1 MRTLVVLGTTWLTLT
16 ACSALAPH
24 PDTPE
29 SEVQRFVRQ
38 GYRPSD
44 YRGQLVYCREEPVTG
59 SQFASRECLT
69 REQILERAA
78 RTRATL
84 ESRAMHPN
92 LACHTENCDR

>member
-1 MRTLVVLGTTWLTLT
+1 MRTLILLASAWLTCA
-16 ACSALAPH
+16 ACAPLAPQ

-38 GYRPSD
+38 GYRPST
-44 YRGQLVYCREEPVTG
+44 YQGQLVYCREESVTG
-59 SQFASRECLT
+59 SQFTTRECLT

-78 RTRATL
+78 QTRATL

-92 LACHTENCDR
+92 FACHDEFCRR